1 MGPQSGYHGGRSR
14 RSVGDDWG
22 YDLDSG
28 MSNEVSDNL
37 RKGNPGYATH
47 DMINDGML
55 EWAIPTHI
63 GTIGRGHIAHPE
75 LGGPGDWNGL
85 FLLTLA
91 PSAGD
96 TLLILNLEGPGTGY
110 LAPIQ
115 TSMRATCMPLNSH
128 PEASTTMRERL
139 DGKISLANMMLS
151 SRLQLTNT
159 SHSTTSRLQ
168 EILLVY
174 LVHDSCSVDSFW
186 ISLWMT
192 R

>member
-1 MGPQSGYHGGRSR
+1 
-14 RSVGDDWG
+14 
-22 YDLDSG
+22 
-28 MSNEVSDNL
+28 MSNGS
-37 RKGNPGYATH
+37 PA
-47 DMINDGML
+47 DGTNMR
-55 EWAIPTHI
+55 PT
-63 GTIGRGHIAHPE
+63 TWLTTAC
-75 LGGPGDWNGL
+75 WNGL

-139 DGKISLANMMLS
+139 GGKISLGNMMLS

-192 R
+192 WRLEGIRLRTFNQ